1 MEMVTKI
8 NQEIKTK
15 NLTKMKRCK
24 AGLEVHFKE
33 AEGCNVSKT
42 STRRRQKRSPCKWC
56 IWCVVINT
64 GGSSQS
70 NKTSNA

>member
-8 NQEIKTK
+8 NKEIKTK

-42 STRRRQKRSPCKWC
+42 STTRRKKRKAEADCGWC
-56 IWCVVINT
+56 FICIIT
-64 GGSSQS
+64 
-70 NKTSNA
+70 KTEN